1 MATKSDADE
10 TGDPYEDYPQDV
22 EKELSAAE
30 ILQIVTLLKEI
41 GNKMFKSGSSSLALG
56 KYQKGLRYLHE
67 APDITDKDSATITSQ
82 LAALKITLNLNSA
95 LIGLK
100 LKKFDDAARSATYV
114 LEGGA
119 TDADRAKAF
128 YRRAMASAALK
139 QHEEAEQDLEE
150 ALKLAPDDAAI
161 KTELASVKK
170 ERADQK
176 RKEKA
181 AYRKFFQ

>member
-1 MATKSDADE
+1 
-10 TGDPYEDYPQDV
+10 
-22 EKELSAAE
+22 
-30 ILQIVTLLKEI
+30 
-41 GNKMFKSGSSSLALG
+41 
-56 KYQKGLRYLHE
+56 
-67 APDITDKDSATITSQ
+67 
-82 LAALKITLNLNSA
+82 
-95 LIGLK
+95 
-100 LKKFDDAARSATYV
+100 
-114 LEGGA
+114 
-119 TDADRAKAF
+119 
-128 YRRAMASAALK
+128 MASAALK